1 MPLFASKLLSP
12 LQNVCGFG
20 TTGSHVKELPATQ
33 GVLLSPAR
41 SGELGN
47 PRLTGRTASPW
58 QPFALPGQPPPRTH
72 HPLPKLQEFSPV
84 PADVQLGLPRATD
97 KAFRTLRALAGTK
110 QMVFFLSWSSWL
122 LGHLPSA
129 ALGEL

>member
-12 LQNVCGFG
+12 LQNVCGLG
-20 TTGSHVKELPATQ
+20 TTGSYVKELPATQ
-33 GVLLSPAR
+33 GVLLSSAR

-47 PRLTGRTASPW
+47 PQLTGRTASPQ
-58 QPFALPGQPPPRTH
+58 QPFALPGQPPPRAD
-72 HPLPKLQEFSPV
+72 HPLPKLLQFSPV
-84 PADVQLGLPRATD
+84 PADVQFGLPRATD

-122 LGHLPSA
+122 LGHMPSA
-129 ALGEL
+129 ALQEL